1 MSPTWERFIP
11 NLGPSRST
19 NGNLPSVFEAAATN
33 ELAHDAGGGNLLVA
47 DGDKVA
53 QEFQQAMG
61 LGVLWAVFG
70 N

>member
-1 MSPTWERFIP
+1 MPGDALHYSIIKLILKAT
-11 NLGPSRST
+11 
-19 NGNLPSVFEAAATN
+19 ATN
-33 ELAHDAGGGNLLVA
+33 ELTHDTGGRNLLVA

-53 QEFQQAMG
+53 QELQQAMG